1 MQTRSFLRQ
10 ALLATAAAVTLW
22 GMTPAQATPFQTGGF
37 IISPDSV
44 NVSAPAYNGPA
55 GGFRG
60 IWDPAPGANLTIDY
74 WCYQLDQE
82 FSPGTTYDYTA
93 SVLNYADLSRLFTRA
108 SGMALTDALH
118 SAAFQLDI
126 WELEYD
132 PGNYNLLTGAFTAI
146 GTDPAIIAVAQAWLT
161 DLSLVSPTT
170 TIVLLHSDT
179 NQDFITSFTIPTKD
193 LLPEPSSLPLLGLGL
208 AAMIFVGSRRPGTK
222 ASRS

>member
-10 ALLATAAAVTLW
+10 ALLATAAAATLW

-44 NVSAPAYNGPA
+44 NVTAPAYSGPA

-82 FSPGTTYDYTA
+82 FSPGTTYNYTA
-93 SVLNYADLSRLFTRA
+93 TPLGNPAIAELFSEAGGLALNS
-108 SGMALTDALH
+108 ALN
-118 SAAFQLDI
+118 SAAFQLAI

-132 PGNYNLLTGAFTAI
+132 TDHNLSTGSFHAI
-146 GTDPAIIAVAQAWLT
+146 SADAGVIGLAQMWLT
-161 DLSLVSPTT
+161 NLPTSSN
-170 TIVLLHSDT
+170 VMVYLLHSDT
-179 NQDFITSFTIPTKD
+179 QQDFITTFPIPTKD
-193 LLPEPSSLPLLGLGL
+193 VLPEPSSLPLFGLGL
-208 AAMIFVGSRRPGTK
+208 AAMIFVGSRRRGTQ
-222 ASRS
+222 AGRS